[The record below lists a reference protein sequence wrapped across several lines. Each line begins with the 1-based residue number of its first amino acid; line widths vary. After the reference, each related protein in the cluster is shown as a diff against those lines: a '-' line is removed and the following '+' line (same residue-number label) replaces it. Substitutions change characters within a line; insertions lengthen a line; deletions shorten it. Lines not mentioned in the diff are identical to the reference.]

1 MRKYIFSIYY
11 IHIGNEKTQINGRIG
26 EMALRNSIVN
36 DVKTLRGSETFKISV
51 DALRFFE
58 HNQREDFGLNPE
70 KQSQIVQIIFDKY
83 TVGFTTEEKNLIKEN
98 LIDPELESEVRN
110 SSYFDSMSW
119 LVNNII
125 EFGQNDPIRGYWNND
140 TSEFVVTDG
149 NRRTMALII
158 ANKVLDANIVYA
170 LVLQENMKPTD
181 NDHLQSYLER
191 QLISNQGSKK
201 MSPWEQAKI
210 VKLLQEQNVSD
221 DKLVS
226 LLGSKAIL
234 ADRRKLLALPEE
246 LLQEVKNGSVTP
258 TVAVEIYKEEV
269 IKESV
274 PVEVVVDSIKE
285 ATDQVKK
292 DKAAG
297 KTTAKK
303 TSKSAIKSTLRQKKN
318 SVPTEQLTR
327 KPKET
332 NAELIK
338 EINRVLGNIM
348 SSVNNGD
355 LFQVT
360 NENLEV
366 IKDSLSQIM
375 STINKSQ

>member
-1 MRKYIFSIYY
+1 
-11 IHIGNEKTQINGRIG
+11 
-26 EMALRNSIVN
+26 MALRNSIVN
-36 DVKTLRGSETFKISV
+36 DVKTIRGSETFKISV

-140 TSEFVVTDG
+140 TSEFIVTDG

-181 NDHLQSYLER
+181 NNHLQSYLER

-210 VKLLQEQNVSD
+210 VKLLQKQNVSD

-318 SVPTEQLTR
+318 STPTEQLTR

-332 NAELIK
+332 NAEIIK